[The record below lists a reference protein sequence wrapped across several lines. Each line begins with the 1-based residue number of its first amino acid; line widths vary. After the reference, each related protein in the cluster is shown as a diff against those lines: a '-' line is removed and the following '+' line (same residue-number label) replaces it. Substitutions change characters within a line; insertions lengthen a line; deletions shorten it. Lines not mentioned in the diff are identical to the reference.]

1 MLAKTPPAEAIEPLH
16 TALEYALWM
25 CLLCSICWVIFSG
38 GHLAVVKFGGGSFYE
53 PISRIIRSLIAAV
66 LASSASG
73 IAVTFL
79 YATRS

>member
-1 MLAKTPPAEAIEPLH
+1 MLAKTPPAEVTEPLH
-16 TALEYALWM
+16 ATLEYALWL

-38 GHLAVVKFGGGSFYE
+38 GHLAWVKFGGGSFYE
-53 PISRIIRSLIAAV
+53 PISRIVRSLIAAV
-66 LASSASG
+66 VSSSAAG